1 MNLALYRAVNTLLL
15 IGAVAILAVA
25 AWLEPDSAGF
35 GTHTQ
40 LGFSE
45 CVIMKRFSMPCPM
58 CGMTTTFAL
67 MADLRPLQAIK
78 NQPFGFILFLATV
91 VIAVVSAVEIA
102 KPRSLWSKLSRLT
115 HGLEIKVV
123 AALFVSMMIA
133 WAYKIA
139 QIRIFLYPSP

>member
-1 MNLALYRAVNTLLL
+1 MPGQRCSSCPRRRAHRQHGRPLAPAGPAGARLLP
-15 IGAVAILAVA
+15 
-25 AWLEPDSAGF
+25 EPL
-35 GTHTQ
+35 Q
-40 LGFSE
+40 L
-45 CVIMKRFSMPCPM
+45 
-58 CGMTTTFAL
+58 
-67 MADLRPLQAIK
+67 ADLRPLQAIK